1 MKNIAL
7 NIIIKTI
14 NNIKFLILISIT
26 YIIIYIRN
34 IESDEKLK
42 LKYLDCFL
50 SRYFYYSFSRYFM
63 RLGKFLGIVEDIW

>member
-7 NIIIKTI
+7 NKIIKTI